1 MVAAV
6 GARGFVRDHQPPVV
20 EAAYVELHIV
30 DAERDGVLERVQPVL
45 AGHVVAG
52 AAAVGGDEHVGGHAT
67 HGNNACLTRVAR
79 VDRLYAGIDLAWSAT
94 GAGRTGLAA
103 VDDAGALVSSATV
116 RSDDEIAAWLD
127 ALPGRVVVAGVDAP
141 LVVPNESGQRAAETA
156 IARAFGAFK
165 VGAHTSNRGRP
176 GMNPPRAET
185 LARRFGWQ
193 VAPTHRGSPDFPACI
208 EVYPHPAMVALF
220 GLTARLTYKGKFP
233 VEVRREAFADL
244 LGHLEGIDEL
254 CLTDG
259 PGHADWARLRSGVS
273 AAATQAAFDAV
284 EDEIDAVLCA
294 HLAWRWHHH
303 PETLQVYPSLREWED
318 GYIVAP
324 PAPLVGRKGRLT
336 VEVEL
341 AEYDAVRAAI
351 AGLPGVRSVR

>member
-1 MVAAV
+1 M
-6 GARGFVRDHQPPVV
+6 
-20 EAAYVELHIV
+20 
-30 DAERDGVLERVQPVL
+30 
-45 AGHVVAG
+45 
-52 AAAVGGDEHVGGHAT
+52 
-67 HGNNACLTRVAR
+67 AR

-103 VDDAGALVSSATV
+103 VDDAGALVCSATV
-116 RSDDEIAAWLD
+116 RSDDQIAAWLE

-141 LVVPNESGQRAAETA
+141 LVVPNETGQRPAEAA

-165 VGAHTSNRGRP
+165 IGAHTSNRGRP

-185 LARRFGWQ
+185 LAQRFGWQ
-193 VAPTHRGSPDFPACI
+193 VAPTHRGSTDFPACI

-233 VEVRREAFADL
+233 LEVRREAFAQL
-244 LGHLEGIDEL
+244 LGHLEAIEEL
-254 CLTDG
+254 NLTDRQ
-259 PGHADWARLRSGVS
+259 PDWSRLR
-273 AAATQAAFDAV
+273 AAVGQATTQGALDAV

-294 HLAWRWHHH
+294 HLAWRWHHR
-303 PETLQVYPSLREWED
+303 PETLQVYPSLRAWEG

-324 PAPLVGRKGRLT
+324 PPPLVGRQSRLT

-351 AGLPGVRSVR
+351 EAIPGVRSVH